1 MVVNHLIM
9 RTQKQ
14 DEEES
19 ELDLK
24 TASFRGLGFLVTPSS
39 LFTLENVQRVDLSS
53 NQLARLPGARVARE
67 LPCLEVLLL
76 HGNLLHVLED
86 VLALSVSPRLRELDV
101 RDNPL
106 RLSHHR
112 LYLLEALLFQ
122 EPGVDEELLLLLS
135 KDVNVK
141 RFGENDAVPSRAMHY
156 RSQLPRRR
164 GFPMLLM
171 LNGDWITDLETRQVE
186 SEHGRPNEAR
196 ITAIPLPRV
205 LTRFQIDTESSQE
218 VQYETNTANPLDED
232 EDDDHE
238 LLQRLF
244 RPNAQAASSG
254 STDERVT
261 GSSEGAREDAFES
274 WNYPVS
280 TFDDLNSEDRQ
291 YVRSKSKHADGTL
304 GRDGHFFESSTFVDC
319 VAQCERSRRLTIRA
333 VDILTGSQVSS
344 SGSGSQL
351 LSRSTASQSTP
362 ALPIS
367 EAAAT
372 LTDNLTAKFSQRQ
385 ALKNF
390 ERIAALQQ
398 KRMVV
403 NDCHIEAAVGDY
415 FLDDHLAQKVKT
427 NQLLSAQGSRTVTV
441 EASLEASMS
450 RVKLRNAVD
459 LANSLTDFKEQK
471 RMLQALIDADK
482 KVIEEERVW
491 EEQKAHRQRLR
502 LINARQYS
510 QSRSKRDVARAT
522 VTEMQES
529 PWQERNWQAKT
540 AQLEQK
546 EKEAVAVAESGKK
559 KEQRSL
565 PAKPKAVASASGSS
579 RSLAE
584 ELAAPMRAVD
594 QFRCIETV
602 EKAAQDPLRAVNSHD
617 LLVRCSEIR
626 QNKDKHVRAL
636 AQHRDRFLDDE
647 AEWEQMRQDP
657 INVVRRHLR
666 RKLYQDVQQVQIGS
680 TEYFYSPLFE

>member
-1 MVVNHLIM
+1 MVVNHLRM

-14 DEEES
+14 DEEP
-19 ELDLK
+19 ELDLE
-24 TASFRGLGFLVTPSS
+24 TASFRGLGLLVAPSS
-39 LFTLENVQRVDLSS
+39 LFTPENVQRVDLSS
-53 NQLARLPGARVARE
+53 NQLTRFPGARVARE

-86 VLALSVSPRLRELDV
+86 VLALSASPRLRELDV

-106 RLSHHR
+106 RLRHHR

-122 EPGVDEELLLLLS
+122 EPGVNEELLLLLS
-135 KDVNVK
+135 KDESFK

-171 LNGDWITDLETRQVE
+171 LNGAWITDLETRQVE
-186 SEHGRPNEAR
+186 GEHGKPVEYFQPSSRSKTSLRNEAR

-205 LTRFQIDTESSQE
+205 LTRFQIDTESGQE
-218 VQYETNTANPLDED
+218 VQDDTNTANPLNED
-232 EDDDHE
+232 EEDDHE

-244 RPNAQAASSG
+244 RPNVQATSSG
-254 STDERVT
+254 NTEERVT
-261 GSSEGAREDAFES
+261 GSSEGAQEDAFES
-274 WNYPVS
+274 WNYPIS

-291 YVRSKSKHADGTL
+291 YVRSKSKHTGGTL
-304 GRDGHFFESSTFVDC
+304 ERDDHFFESSTFVDC

-333 VDILTGSQVSS
+333 VDVLTGSQVSS
-344 SGSGSQL
+344 RGSKNQL
-351 LSRSTASQSTP
+351 LSPSTASQSTP

-390 ERIAALQQ
+390 EVR
-398 KRMVV
+398 
-403 NDCHIEAAVGDY
+403 AVGDY
-415 FLDDHLAQKVKT
+415 FLDDHLAQKMKA
-427 NQLLSAQGSRTVTV
+427 NQLLRAQGSSESRLTV

-459 LANSLTDFKEQK
+459 LANSLADFKEQK
-471 RMLQALIDADK
+471 RMLQALIDADE

-510 QSRSKRDVARAT
+510 KSRSKREATRAT
-522 VTEMQES
+522 VAEVQES
-529 PWQERNWQAKT
+529 PWQERNWKAKT

-546 EKEAVAVAESGKK
+546 EKEAVAVAEPGKK

-565 PAKPKAVASASGSS
+565 PAKPKAVAFAAGSS

-584 ELAAPMRAVD
+584 ELAAPMRVVD
-594 QFRCIETV
+594 QFRRIETV

-680 TEYFYSPLFE
+680 AEYFYSPLFE